1 MLTVLINRDF
11 NSILEETDLGD
22 HRTDLTK
29 FLRWAGRTIAS
40 IAAIWFLATLIG
52 AAITEGA
59 DPITMESGTLV
70 LLGVIAV
77 AGGILSWW
85 KDAISGVLLFLTS
98 VGLGIHISCYAGH
111 SHFFAWTLIGLPY
124 LVASIL
130 MMSSWR
136 LLKKSQ

>member
-11 NSILEETDLGD
+11 NSILEETDLGG

-40 IAAIWFLATLIG
+40 IAAIGFVVMGIG
-52 AAITEGA
+52 SAITEGA
-59 DPITMESGTLV
+59 GPITIETGTLV

-111 SHFFAWTLIGLPY
+111 SLFFAWTLIGCHT
-124 LVASIL
+124 
-130 MMSSWR
+130 SS
-136 LLKKSQ
+136 LLY

>member
-11 NSILEETDLGD
+11 NLILEETDLGN

-40 IAAIWFLATLIG
+40 IAAIWFLAMLIG
-52 AAITEGA
+52 AAITEGTG
-59 DPITMESGTLV
+59 PITMESGTLV
-70 LLGVIAV
+70 LFGVIAV

-85 KDAISGVLLFLTS
+85 KDAISGILLFLTS

-124 LVASIL
+124 LIASIL